1 MRQSFE
7 KIRHTTKTSLALNT
21 VNDIVICFVDHK
33 KMNQKIYIKPK

>member
-1 MRQSFE
+1 MCQGFE
-7 KIRHTTKTSLALNT
+7 KIRHTAKTSLALNA